1 MAGAIATAVAACQNQ
16 IGDGGRGGIRQR
28 HIGRRRPDGKSA
40 PKLRAHA
47 MPDDHTSRSAA
58 PMQARRPRT
67 PLAGT
72 VVVPGDKSISHRAL
86 MFGGLAVGRTE
97 ISGLLEGE
105 DVLATAAALRAMGAA
120 VERCSDGRWLV
131 DGVGLGGLGE
141 PDDIIDVGNS
151 GTAARLLLGILATH
165 PFTAF
170 LSGDASLRSRPMG
183 RVIEPLSHFG
193 AQFKSREGGRLPL
206 AVTGAVHPV
215 PTEYRLPVPSAQVKS
230 AVLLAG
236 LNTPG
241 LTTVIEKEP
250 TRDHTE
256 RMLGHFGAR
265 VTVEPQPDGTRRIT
279 VEGQPELI
287 AAPIIVPGDPSSAAF
302 PLVAALI
309 VPGSEIVIENVGL
322 NPSRTGLLA
331 SLAEMGADIRF
342 ENRRDAG
349 GEPVADLRVR
359 AGELRGAEIPPQRA
373 PSMIDEY
380 PVLAVAAA
388 CARGRTVMRGLAELR
403 VKESDR
409 LTGTAEG
416 LTACGVRVAI
426 EGDDLIVDG
435 DGKPPE
441 GGATIATRLDHRIA
455 MAFLVLGLVTRQPV
469 RIDDS
474 RPIAT
479 SFPDFLPLMARLGAV
494 FEPAHGAGQ
503 QLR

>member
-1 MAGAIATAVAACQNQ
+1 
-16 IGDGGRGGIRQR
+16 
-28 HIGRRRPDGKSA
+28 
-40 PKLRAHA
+40 
-47 MPDDHTSRSAA
+47 MPDHQISRSAA
-58 PMQARRPRT
+58 PMQARRPKA

-72 VVVPGDKSISHRAL
+72 IAVPGDKSISHRAL
-86 MFGGLAVGRTE
+86 MFGALAVGRTE
-97 ISGLLEGE
+97 ITGLLEGE
-105 DVLATAAALRAMGAA
+105 DVLATAAALRAMGAGA
-120 VERCSDGRWLV
+120 ERVADGSWRV

-141 PDDIIDVGNS
+141 PDDVIDLGNS
-151 GTAARLLLGILATH
+151 GTSARLLLGILATH
-165 PFTAF
+165 PLTAF
-170 LSGDASLRSRPMG
+170 VSGDASLRSRPMG

-206 AVTGAVHPV
+206 AVTGAANPL

-265 VTVEPQPDGTRRIT
+265 VTVEPQADGTRRIT

-287 AAPIIVPGDPSSAAF
+287 AAPIVVPGDPSSAAF

-309 VPGSEIVIENVGL
+309 VPGSEVTIANVGL
-322 NPSRTGLLA
+322 NPSRTGLLI
-331 SLAEMGADIRF
+331 SLAEMGANIAF
-342 ENRRDAG
+342 ENRREAG

-359 AGELRGAEIPPQRA
+359 AGPLIGADIPAERA

-388 CARGRTVMRGLAELR
+388 YARGRTVMRGLAELR

-409 LTGTAEG
+409 LTGIAEG
-416 LTACGVRVAI
+416 LAACGVDVAV
-426 EGDDLIVDG
+426 EGDDLIVEG
-435 DGKPPE
+435 DGTPPS
-441 GGATIATRLDHRIA
+441 GGALIATRLDHRIA
-455 MAFLVLGLVTRQPV
+455 MAFLILGLAAREPV

-479 SFPDFLPLMARLGAV
+479 SFPDFIALMTRLGAV
-494 FEPAHGAGQ
+494 FEPVG
-503 QLR
+503 